1 MNALKPPERFQIH
14 LSTCVAVLMALNLA
28 IFVNVQAIGG
38 MLGVGL
44 DGDPWLMSFLCF
56 VLIAGSLTGVVY
68 TGVWLERWIR
78 FRTSEQVRLSADLG
92 VTAGETLKRLS
103 EVRAELGLRPPS
115 AELSAEAKPSAA
127 AGEAAAHALPFAHG
141 RMRKRTVVVL
151 ALLGPAL
158 VALNVSGRTRMVLRR
173 GGEGGAGV
181 SGEIGDAAPRKAEAG
196 WVYQLGAREQRW
208 EIGLPLPV
216 VRHAQWEDRRVTKL
230 PGDPAEA
237 EAWLFGT
244 LDVEPLKPVAS
255 EWAGFSAGALML
267 DLTVL
272 VAALMLAA
280 AACER
285 VWARRAKLA
294 E

>member
-1 MNALKPPERFQIH
+1 MNALKQPDRFQIH

-38 MLGVGL
+38 MLGVGF
-44 DGDPWLMSFLCF
+44 DKSPWLMSFLCF
-56 VLIAGSLTGVVY
+56 LLVAGSLSGVVY

-92 VTAGETLKRLS
+92 VTAGETLKRLG

-115 AELSAEAKPSAA
+115 AEASAEAKPSAA
-127 AGEAAAHALPFAHG
+127 AGEAAAHTLPFVHG

-151 ALLGPAL
+151 ALLGAAL

-173 GGEGGAGV
+173 GGDGGGG
-181 SGEIGDAAPRKAEAG
+181 SGEGSEVAPRKAEAG

-237 EAWLFGT
+237 EAYLFGT
-244 LDVEPLKPVAS
+244 LAEEPLKPSAA

-267 DLTVL
+267 DLTLLVVL
-272 VAALMLAA
+272 LMLAA
-280 AACER
+280 VACER
-285 VWARRAKLA
+285 AWARRGVQG
-294 E
+294 

>member
-1 MNALKPPERFQIH
+1 MTMNSSKPPERFQIH
-14 LSTCVAVLMALNLA
+14 LSTSVAVLMALNLA

-38 MLGVGL
+38 MLGAGFEKS
-44 DGDPWLMSFLCF
+44 PWLMSFLSF
-56 VLIAGSLTGVVY
+56 LLVGGSLAGVVY

-92 VTAGETLKRLS
+92 ITAGETLKRLG

-115 AELSAEAKPSAA
+115 GEVSAA
-127 AGEAAAHALPFAHG
+127 TKSAPDAAVEAGAAAPSPARG
-141 RMRKRTVVVL
+141 RMCAGTVVVL
-151 ALLGPAL
+151 ALLGAAL

-173 GGEGGAGV
+173 GGEGGSPG
-181 SGEIGDAAPRKAEAG
+181 GDGDAPRKAEAG

-216 VRHAQWEDRRVTKL
+216 VRHAQWEDRRVTRL

-244 LDVEPLKPVAS
+244 LEAEPLKPVAS

-267 DLTVL
+267 DLTLLVVL
-272 VAALMLAA
+272 LMLAA
-280 AACER
+280 VSCER
-285 VWARRAKLA
+285 AWARRGKGEL
-294 E
+294 